1 MTTWPDLRVVLAL
14 LLALTPAAIIGWA
27 IGAALDR
34 HVHRH
39 VRPFQGP
46 QTTNYRP
53 TTRVGR

>member
-1 MTTWPDLRVVLAL
+1 MIWPDLNVVLAL

-34 HVHRH
+34 HVHRP
-39 VRPFQGP
+39 VRPVQGP
-46 QTTNYRP
+46 RTTIHRP